1 MSGGGTD
8 GEPATA
14 KAGGDAGTVE
24 AADGDAKKVE
34 VPWVSWVSLAM
45 LLLVYI
51 SNQWTRS
58 LVYCE
63 SVCVCAAFAFNID
76 VAIDSV
82 RGSVADHLSTL
93 QVSASCVQQERCPLD
108 V

>member
-1 MSGGGTD
+1 MESSSAGVSVLSMSGGGTD
-8 GEPATA
+8 GGPAGA
-14 KAGGDAGTVE
+14 QDKREASSPEGVSKDGVEGDS
-24 AADGDAKKVE
+24 KVN

-63 SVCVCAAFAFNID
+63 
-76 VAIDSV
+76 
-82 RGSVADHLSTL
+82 R
-93 QVSASCVQQERCPLD
+93 
-108 V
+108 

>member
-1 MSGGGTD
+1 MSGGGVG
-8 GEPATA
+8 GEAATA
-14 KAGGDAGTVE
+14 KTGGDGKTKGAAGGDEEKDV
-24 AADGDAKKVE
+24 

-63 SVCVCAAFAFNID
+63 CKID
-76 VAIDSV
+76 RRCDDSD
-82 RGSVADHLSTL
+82 G
-93 QVSASCVQQERCPLD
+93 
-108 V
+108 